1 MKHDT
6 RMDECI
12 KSIASTEQLSDR
24 WIAPFIHLQTFVAMM
39 DDIYAS
45 IQPSGGRA
53 LVQVTRGTLQRQ
65 FDHVR
70 ARVEKELLGC
80 PSSIGVS

>member
-1 MKHDT
+1 MKHDA

-12 KSIASTEQLSDR
+12 ESMASTEQLSDR
-24 WIAPFIHLQTFVAMM
+24 WIAPFIHLQTFLAMM

-53 LVQVTRGTLQRQ
+53 LVQVTRGTLQQQ
-65 FDHVR
+65 FVNVR
-70 ARVEKELLGC
+70 ARVEKDLSGC